1 MVNHFLSLYWICYN
15 IASALCFFSFSPWG
29 KWDLSSP
36 TSNWTHT
43 PCSGKQSLNH
53 WAAREVPALF
63 YFEQWVRLIFFR
75 LFEPAFMREANR
87 LLIEFSSV
95 QSLSRVRLFATLGTA
110 ACRASITNCQ
120 SLLKLVSIE
129 LVKSIWDTS
138 NTILTIPMTILP
150 FLKYIFSNYLVKS

>member
-1 MVNHFLSLYWICYN
+1 MLLLYVFLVFRHEASGILVPQLVIEPTHPAVESRVLTTGLPEKSL
-15 IASALCFFSFSPWG
+15 LCFI
-29 KWDLSSP
+29 
-36 TSNWTHT
+36 
-43 PCSGKQSLNH
+43 LNN
-53 WAAREVPALF
+53 EL
-63 YFEQWVRLIFFR
+63 RLIFFP